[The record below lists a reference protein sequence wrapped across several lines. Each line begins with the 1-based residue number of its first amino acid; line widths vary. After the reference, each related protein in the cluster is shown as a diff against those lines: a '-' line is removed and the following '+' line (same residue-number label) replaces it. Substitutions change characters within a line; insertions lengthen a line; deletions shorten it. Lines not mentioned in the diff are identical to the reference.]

1 VVTQNRCLA
10 REGANHL
17 ASFRAGQKKEAMIN
31 TPIKFRGK
39 SKLLIIPVCL
49 CLIAL
54 LIITSCSTAPTAP
67 PDLASTEYSQPTQIN
82 KTIEVPMCGVHIE
95 SFDFNKG
102 ESIAGRFTVVV
113 KYPVSLSIGYYEEI
127 RTYIEPGSGTEV
139 VETAA
144 VNIFTVEN
152 ELSGTFTFVAPKTA
166 EYKFWFWG
174 QDIDELNWLDEEV
187 TLELTVHPSR

>member
-1 VVTQNRCLA
+1 
-10 REGANHL
+10 
-17 ASFRAGQKKEAMIN
+17 MIN

-49 CLIAL
+49 CLVAVL
-54 LIITSCSTAPTAP
+54 TITGCSTTSTSP
-67 PDLASTEYSQPTQIN
+67 PDSASTEYSQPTQIS
-82 KTIEVPMCGVHIE
+82 KTIYVPICGVHIE
-95 SFDFNKG
+95 SFNFNKG
-102 ESIAGRFTVVV
+102 ESIAGRFTVVGE
-113 KYPVSLSIGYYEEI
+113 YSVSLNIAYYEEI

-144 VNIFTVEN
+144 ANIFTVEN
-152 ELSGTFTFVAPKTA
+152 ELSDTFAFVAPKTT

-174 QDIDELNWLDEEV
+174 QDIDELKGLSEEV